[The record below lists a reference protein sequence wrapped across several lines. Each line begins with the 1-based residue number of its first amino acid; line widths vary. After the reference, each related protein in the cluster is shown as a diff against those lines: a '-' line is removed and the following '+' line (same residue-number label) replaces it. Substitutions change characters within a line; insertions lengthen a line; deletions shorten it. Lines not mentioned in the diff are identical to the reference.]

1 MSPTSPT
8 FGNFIGFQLENV
20 AAGAA
25 AGAAFLGEQLQI
37 VEEQLQIADASTSD
51 EEGPKLSRRR
61 QPVARLVSAVSS
73 GDSSE
78 SDEEYSILTTKN
90 ESKSKLV
97 PLTFPFNYF

>member
-1 MSPTSPT
+1 LSPTSPT

-25 AGAAFLGEQLQI
+25 GEQLQI

-51 EEGPKLSRRR
+51 DEDGPKLPRRRRRR
-61 QPVARLVSAVSS
+61 QSVARLVHTVSS
-73 GDSSE
+73 DDSSE
-78 SDEEYSILTTKN
+78 SDEEVSILTKKK

-97 PLTFPFNYF
+97 PFTFLFNYF